1 MVAAFASLFVTVLL
15 RKTIPSTQEWVTRGT
30 IVMMPGLFV
39 LGGILL
45 TLFRRDLEADAPGWR
60 MRWLERLVAVAVP
73 LFVHFFDPPI
83 WMDDAGFIL
92 RYFAQAQEGCFYCFN
107 AADGPVFGIS
117 SFLFG
122 LLGNAL
128 AWTGILD
135 PEQCLLV
142 LTYAGLYFATK
153 GIFGLLRVGLAQ
165 PLALPLAFLATL
177 AFNKS
182 FWAAGNGGMEAP
194 LHLAV
199 CLYALKAFVERRHLP
214 MWGLLALATI
224 SKLDA
229 VPLVLVVGL
238 LWLIRERRGLLP
250 LSTRNPLWAS
260 LILGGIV
267 PILLYVGVVTLLFGS
282 PLPQSAYVKAFLQ
295 KHPDDSFFPFLS
307 YYLES
312 RMRIGLLGGGLLLF
326 AAYQVQLW
334 WAKAAD
340 WTTQTAPGWAF
351 VGVMALYYVYNP
363 AEKMLWY
370 YVLPE
375 TLLLLQAMYALAG
388 LGKRLPARLAFPA
401 FLVGL
406 AVPALFFLTHTLNE
420 VRWFRLYERWVE
432 VERVAVGR
440 DLGARMAPGDTLM
453 AGHGL
458 ISAFTPGY
466 VIDITGLNSKL
477 ATSYQLD
484 LLRMLRERRPQW
496 VAIHGW
502 EGLMRTFPE
511 LPYDADTAYY
521 DITLHRYSA
530 WRVWHRM
537 PDGAPQRYWEA
548 VSPAAISGDQLADE
562 PGLGYHR
569 ILSHRL
575 QLAWDSL
582 PAGTDGLDMGIYR
595 RKQPYTLTVR
605 QFIGDSVVQTT
616 ALPVAAMP
624 EWQGPPY
631 FSQSLRMPLLHA
643 PGRPFRIEFAAP
655 DTATFEV
662 VDPML
667 RIRRR

>member
-1 MVAAFASLFVTVLL
+1 MAGCCLAVTAILHFGVPGA
-15 RKTIPSTQEWVTRGT
+15 KDWVTRGT
-30 IVMMPGLFV
+30 MVMMPGLFV
-39 LGGILL
+39 LGGIFLL
-45 TLFRRDLEADAPGWR
+45 LFRKDLEADAPGWR
-60 MRWLERLVAVAVP
+60 MRWVERLVAVSVP
-73 LFVHFFDPPI
+73 LMVHVLDPPI
-83 WMDDAGFIL
+83 WMDDAGFVL

-117 SFLFG
+117 SFLYGF
-122 LLGNAL
+122 LGNAL
-128 AWTGILD
+128 AWTGLLD

-142 LTYAGLYFATK
+142 LTYAGLYLATK
-153 GIFGLLRVGLAQ
+153 GIYGLLRVGLAQ

-182 FWAAGNGGMEAP
+182 FWAAGNGGLEAP

-199 CLYALKAFVERRHLP
+199 CLYALKAFVEARHLP

-260 LILGGIV
+260 LVLGGIV
-267 PILLYVGVVTLLFGS
+267 PILLYVGVATLIFGS

-334 WAKAAD
+334 WTRAAD
-340 WTTQTAPGWAF
+340 WTMQTAPGWAF

-388 LGKRLPARLAFPA
+388 LGKRLPAKLAFPA

-406 AVPALFFLTHTLNE
+406 AVPALFYLTHTLNE
-420 VRWFRLYERWVE
+420 VRWFRGYARWVE
-432 VERVAVGR
+432 VERAAVGH
-440 DLGARMAPGDTLM
+440 DLGARMLPGDTLM

-458 ISAFTPGY
+458 ISAFAPGY

-477 ATSYQLD
+477 ATDYQLD
-484 LLRMLRERRPQW
+484 YFRILRELQPQW
-496 VAIHGW
+496 VALHGW
-502 EGLMRTFPE
+502 AGLLRTFPE

-521 DITLHRYSA
+521 DITLHRYPA
-530 WRVWHRM
+530 WRVWHRTAA
-537 PDGAPQRYWEA
+537 GAPQRYWEA
-548 VSPAAISGDQLADE
+548 VPATAITGDQLADE

-582 PAGTDGLDMGIYR
+582 PADVEGLDMGIYR
-595 RKQPYTLTVR
+595 RPQAYTLTVR
-605 QFIGDSVVQTT
+605 QSIGDSVLQTT
-616 ALPVAAMP
+616 ALPVAAAP
-624 EWQGPPY
+624 ERQGPPY

-643 PGRPFRIEFAAP
+643 PGRPFRIEFSVP

-667 RIRRR
+667 RIRKH